1 MRNVVQNLTTVEKSV
16 DGVLGIRTWDHRQ
29 VGAGKSTELWRPPN
43 LTILTKLV
51 DTKQET
57 LTIASLYS

>member
-1 MRNVVQNLTTVEKSV
+1 MAQIDYNDKSV
-16 DGVLGIRTWDHRQ
+16 DGVLETRTWHSRM

-51 DTKQET
+51 DTNQET